1 MLAFLV
7 RMLRALKPS
16 LLDRYIFNEIVPPSL
31 LGLLLF
37 TFILL
42 LQEIAIL
49 TGFLVSR
56 STDLATLGKIFLNLL
71 PHILAITIPMAF
83 LLGLLL
89 AFGRM
94 AAESELI
101 ALRAGGVSPMRIL
114 RPVFAVGIIA
124 GLITLYITAVG
135 YPNANQSYRELT
147 YALIAGQART
157 AIKPRIFSDDLLPS
171 GSMMLYASDIS
182 SATNEWRDVFIR
194 DQRVPQ
200 EPKLI
205 LARRGRLVVDRSRK
219 EAWLDLKDGAIYG
232 FSPAEPSV
240 LDANN
245 FTSRAL
251 RLPFAELFPPQATLR
266 KGDRELT
273 LFELLR
279 EIDAL
284 RRENTPQKRIAPFE
298 TEFHK
303 RLAIPVA
310 CLVFGLLGL
319 GLSLGSRKE
328 ARSAAFGLSIAVF
341 FVYYVFLRLGE
352 QAGDTGQ
359 LMPMLAMWSANL
371 FFGVLGAILIVLNH
385 REAAFDPLDIKR
397 FTRWLP
403 RVRRRRVVIP
413 IVAAQPLED
422 GGRRWRMRLLSIIDG
437 YIARVFLG
445 YLLLIIAAIWTLFLL
460 VEFMD
465 LLDDMQH
472 NKVAWSVLV
481 RYFIFHAPEVL
492 QLVLPVGFLVA
503 TLTTLGVLSRRNEI
517 TAMKAGGISVHRL
530 AVPIL
535 SLAAL
540 GSLTLYGL
548 GEFVIPYTNREAA
561 QSFNVIKG
569 RPQQSVRHV
578 EQRWV
583 LGRDGR
589 FYEFMAPEGTPR
601 TLYSLWVYEI
611 DNRSWRLQ
619 EFLFAGNARW
629 NDQGHWD
636 LERGF
641 RRTLS
646 PQPAFRE
653 FRQVRTREIE
663 APDYLSQE
671 RLGSDTLRFGELRKH
686 IAKLAGVGMDVVR
699 LRVHLHRKL
708 SLPFIAVV
716 MTLLGVPFAF
726 VVGRRGAL
734 YGIGISIVLAIVYWS
749 CYKIFEGLGVNAL
762 LHPLLAMWAPN
773 LLFGATAL
781 YLITTLDT

>member
-1 MLAFLV
+1 M
-7 RMLRALKPS
+7 RTLRALKPS
-16 LLDRYIFNEIVPPSL
+16 LLDRYIFSEIVPPSL

-42 LQEIAIL
+42 LQEIAVL

-56 STDLATLGKIFLNLL
+56 STDLATLGRIFLNLL
-71 PHILAITIPMAF
+71 PHILAVTIPMAF

-101 ALRAGGVSPMRIL
+101 ALRAGGVSALRIL
-114 RPVFAVGIIA
+114 RPVFALGIIA
-124 GLITLYITAVG
+124 GMITLYITAVG

-147 YALIAGQART
+147 YALITGHART
-157 AIKPRIFSDDLLPS
+157 AIKPRIFTDDLLPS
-171 GSMMLYASDIS
+171 GSMMLYATDIS
-182 SATNEWRDVFIR
+182 SATNEWRDIFIR
-194 DQRVPQ
+194 DQRVPR

-205 LARRGRLVVDRSRK
+205 LARRGRLVIERARK

-232 FSPAEPSV
+232 FSPVEPSV
-240 LDANN
+240 LDSNH

-251 RLPFAELFPPQATLR
+251 RLPFNELFPPRATLT

-273 LFELLR
+273 FFELCR
-279 EIDAL
+279 EIAKL
-284 RRENTPQKRIAPFE
+284 RRENAPRKKIAPLE
-298 TEFHK
+298 TELHK
-303 RLAIPVA
+303 RLAIPAA

-328 ARSAAFGLSIAVF
+328 ARSAAFSLSIVVI

-359 LMPMLAMWSANL
+359 MTPALAMWAANL
-371 FFGVLGAILIVLNH
+371 FFGLLGLILIVLNH
-385 REAAFDPLDIKR
+385 REAAFDPLDFKR
-397 FTRWLP
+397 LTRWLP
-403 RVRRRRVVIP
+403 RVSRRHLVLP
-413 IVAAQPLED
+413 AAAAQAA
-422 GGRRWRMRLLSIIDG
+422 GAVGRRWRMRFLSILDG
-437 YIARVFLG
+437 YIARVFLE
-445 YLLLIIAAIWTLFLL
+445 YLLLIITAFWTLFLL

-472 NKVAWSVLV
+472 NKVAWSVLLK
-481 RYFIFHAPEVL
+481 YFIFHAPEVL

-503 TLTTLGVLSRRNEI
+503 TLTTLGILSRRNEI

-530 AVPIL
+530 SFPIL
-535 SLAAL
+535 MSAAL
-540 GSLTLYGL
+540 GSLTLYGF
-548 GEFVIPYTNREAA
+548 GEFVIPYTNRVAA
-561 QSFNVIKG
+561 QSYNIIKG

-583 LGRDGR
+583 SGRDGR
-589 FYEFMAPEGTPR
+589 FYEFMAPEGAPK

-611 DNRSWRLQ
+611 DARSWRLQ
-619 EFLFAGNARW
+619 EFMFAGNARW

-646 PQPAFRE
+646 PRPAFRE
-653 FRQVRTREIE
+653 FSQIRTREIE
-663 APDYLSQE
+663 TPDYLRQDK
-671 RLGSDTLRFGELRKH
+671 LGSDTLRFGELRDH
-686 IAKLAGVGMDVVR
+686 INKLASVGMDVVR

-708 SLPFIAVV
+708 SIPFVAVV
-716 MTLLGVPFAF
+716 MTLLGIPFAF
-726 VVGRRGAL
+726 VVGKRGAL
-734 YGIGISIVLAIVYWS
+734 YGIGISIVLAVVYWS

-762 LHPLLAMWAPN
+762 LPPLLAMWAPN

-781 YLITTLDT
+781 YLATTLDT